1 MVYTLF
7 VSYNKGLSYQAI
19 ISSSD
24 FDDPLLSKEIQRCRR
39 NRIVYH
45 VEHVK
50 RPVQHGYLS
59 RILELFK

>member
-1 MVYTLF
+1 MFSLV
-7 VSYNKGLSYQAI
+7 VKNKDGKEYKEI
-19 ISSSD
+19 FRCEN

>member
-24 FDDPLLSKEIQRCRR
+24 FDDPLLSKEIQRCRH

-45 VEHVK
+45 VEQV
-50 RPVQHGYLS
+50 S
-59 RILELFK
+59 